1 VEHSKSIYVGPA
13 TVDSGVVRV
22 VIRVDES
29 IDAAWSALSDPTKI
43 EKWFGDL
50 DQPWMVARTGRIDF
64 GDGDFFVVTA
74 TEIVEPHLIEF
85 EWSFLGVGPINRIRW
100 TVSARP
106 EGAEIAVEDSDPDR
120 TPAEADQMV
129 AGWTDFFG
137 RLQRF
142 LVTGEPERYQ
152 WREDID
158 GSVTLPAGD
167 FAPLETD
174 SLYRWLPIAS
184 DGFRPR
190 WFFTIDDEGPQRFR
204 VEHWNLESNRL
215 TFSVE
220 IPNATGSTSC
230 TVEVE
235 ATANSTR
242 LRFVHTGWRS
252 LGLPDSRSR
261 VLRRRFAAAW
271 VTTLERA
278 QDLAAAAAPP
288 SGSQEGSS

>member
-1 VEHSKSIYVGPA
+1 MGHSESLHVGLA

-29 IDAAWSALSDPTKI
+29 IDAVWSALSDPARI
-43 EKWFGDL
+43 GKWFGDL
-50 DQPWMVARTGRIDF
+50 DQPWLVARTGRIDF

-106 EGAEIAVEDSDPDR
+106 DGAEIAVEDSDPDR
-120 TPAEADQMV
+120 TPTEADQMV

-142 LVTGEPERYQ
+142 LVTGEPERYE

-158 GSVTLPAGD
+158 GSVNLPKGD

-190 WFFTIDDEGPQRFR
+190 WFFTVDDEGPQRFR
-204 VEHWNLESNRL
+204 IENWKLESNRL

-235 ATANSTR
+235 AIANSTR
-242 LRFVHTGWRS
+242 LRFMHTGWRA
-252 LGLPDSRSR
+252 LGLPDGRSR
-261 VLRRRFAAAW
+261 ALRRRFAATW
-271 VTTLERA
+271 VATLERA
-278 QDLAAAAAPP
+278 QDQAAAPP
-288 SGSQEGSS
+288 SGRLGGSS